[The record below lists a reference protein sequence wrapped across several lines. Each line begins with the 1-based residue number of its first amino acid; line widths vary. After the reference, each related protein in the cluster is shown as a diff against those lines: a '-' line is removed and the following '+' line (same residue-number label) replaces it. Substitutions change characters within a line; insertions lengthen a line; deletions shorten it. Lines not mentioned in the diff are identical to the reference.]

1 MCVTKPLSRSVL
13 HTSFTLTV
21 YPREITTENET
32 QERVVGTWTGVWV
45 TDGAR
50 EDPGKERLAGGRL
63 VEWMLTVSVF
73 SGSQEEEQ
81 VRKTEER

>member
-45 TDGAR
+45 HK
-50 EDPGKERLAGGRL
+50 ELEKERGQGSSLLGPRTHSLLLFWPRNLSVSLIPL
-63 VEWMLTVSVF
+63 V
-73 SGSQEEEQ
+73 G
-81 VRKTEER
+81 